1 MGSELTDLQTYLRIL
16 LYTKSLTGTTASGA
30 NNLSVKSNM
39 PDNTFENFWMFI
51 FVSGQLVTEGSVW
64 WGGGVA
70 AQQRRRRNCQIF
82 LERSLHCSLFYPL
95 TTLRGN
101 ITDIF
106 TTKYIFHHRRYHHH
120 HHLETSP
127 HCSLLSRST

>member
-82 LERSLHCSLFYPL
+82 LE
-95 TTLRGN
+95 
-101 ITDIF
+101 
-106 TTKYIFHHRRYHHH
+106 
-120 HHLETSP
+120 TSP
-127 HCSLLSRST
+127 SLLIVFYTPPTREEIYKDLIQLIRVT